1 MNNTTRISYIDTAK
15 AIAIILMVAAHSL
28 PPDIVIRFI
37 AIFHM
42 PLFFFFSGYFLKIPE
57 STKDVSK
64 LIKKR
69 FKGLYIPYIKYSLA
83 FLALHN
89 LFFHLNL
96 YHSDYVYYGVDEHI
110 YEWKDFVRHLFFIV
124 FTMDYH
130 EQLLGGFWFL
140 KTLLLSSILSATLLF
155 VIQLL
160 TKKNTMRIVYVLAA
174 VFWIMTIVLRHQGTT
189 LPVFGSIYIITLGG
203 LYYLLGYVY
212 RYKES
217 LISKILTKQMLVFL
231 SFCLLAVAVF
241 YHSLAMTSLHDYDI
255 LFSPVLAVT
264 GIIITA
270 QLSRW
275 IEKTK
280 CSALFHYIGENTMII
295 LALHLISFKI
305 VSLLKVQISGMT
317 IDHLAEFP
325 VITTN
330 NDLFWIVYTL
340 VGLLIPLTAHKIKTR
355 IIK

>member
-64 LIKKR
+64 FIKKR

-89 LFFHLNL
+89 LFFHLNF

-110 YEWKDFVRHLFFIV
+110 YEWKDFVHHLFFIV

-160 TKKNTMRIVYVLAA
+160 TKKYTMRIVYVLAA
-174 VFWIMTIVLRHQGTT
+174 VFWIMTIVLCHQGTT

-241 YHSLAMTSLHDYDI
+241 YHSLAMTSLHYYDI
-255 LFSPVLAVT
+255 LFSPALALT

-270 QLSRW
+270 QLSRQ

-305 VSLLKVQISGMT
+305 VSLLKI
-317 IDHLAEFP
+317 
-325 VITTN
+325 
-330 NDLFWIVYTL
+330 WI
-340 VGLLIPLTAHKIKTR
+340 H
-355 IIK
+355 